1 MAHFNAPRPL
11 YRWERGLLLRCLA
24 RRFIP
29 GSFGDL
35 APGRADQPVPNP
47 VGQAGPCQLGGLP
60 DQPFMLGSHADEQ
73 VR

>member
-1 MAHFNAPRPL
+1 MARFNAPRPL
-11 YRWERGLLLRCLA
+11 YRWQLGLLLRSLA

-35 APGRADQPVPNP
+35 PPGRADQPVSNP
-47 VGQAGPCQLGGLP
+47 VRQAGSRELGSVADQLLMLGG
-60 DQPFMLGSHADEQ
+60 DTDEQ